1 MMKIRTIAI
10 TTALSL
16 FVTGAIAQESVKT
29 IFKSNPRS
37 SGGYGA
43 ISNKF
48 TQIRGKYANMSGLYG
63 GWFINQR
70 LMIGAGA
77 AAVTSNI
84 PVPLEY
90 STDPLRNRSYEY
102 GQVGLMTEYVIGS
115 NKPVHFVVQLFSG
128 AGFTLQYD
136 RYNRHIN
143 NNSDDPISDEN
154 WFFVTEPGVQ
164 VEMNLFKWMRFS
176 PGVSYRASFGSDA
189 AGMKDK
195 DIRGMSY
202 NVTLKFGKF

>member
-1 MMKIRTIAI
+1 MKIRTSVMA
-10 TTALSL
+10 AVLSL
-16 FVTGAIAQESVKT
+16 LALGAVAQQPIKT

-43 ISNKF
+43 ITNKF
-48 TQIRGKYANMSGLYG
+48 TRIRGDFANMTGLYG

-90 STDPLRNRSYEY
+90 STDPTRNRSYEY
-102 GQVGLMTEYVIGS
+102 GQVGLMTEYVVGS
-115 NKPVHFVVQLFSG
+115 NNPIHFVFQLFSG

-136 RYNRHIN
+136 RRGRHN
-143 NNSDDPISDEN
+143 NNLDDDSVSDEH

-189 AGMKDK
+189 EGLKDK
-195 DIRGMSY
+195 DIRGVSY

>member
-1 MMKIRTIAI
+1 MII
-10 TTALSL
+10 TAVLSL
-16 FVTGAIAQESVKT
+16 LVTGAIAQETVKT

-43 ISNKF
+43 ITNKF

-90 STDPLRNRSYEY
+90 STDPSKNRSYEY

-136 RYNRHIN
+136 RHNGH
-143 NNSDDPISDEN
+143 NNSYDDAPSDEN
-154 WFFVTEPGVQ
+154 WFFVTEPAVQ

-189 AGMKDK
+189 AGIKDK
-195 DIRGMSY
+195 DIRDVAY

>member
-1 MMKIRTIAI
+1 MKIRTSVM
-10 TTALSL
+10 TAVLSL
-16 FVTGAIAQESVKT
+16 LALGAVAQQPIKT

-43 ISNKF
+43 ITNKF
-48 TQIRGKYANMSGLYG
+48 TRIRGDFANMTGLYG

-90 STDPLRNRSYEY
+90 STDPTRNRSYEY
-102 GQVGLMTEYVIGS
+102 GQVGLMTEYVVGS
-115 NKPVHFVVQLFSG
+115 NKPIHFVFQLFSG

-136 RYNRHIN
+136 HHNRHS
-143 NNSDDPISDEN
+143 NSNLDDSVSDEH

-189 AGMKDK
+189 EGLKDK
-195 DIRGMSY
+195 DIRGVSY

>member
-1 MMKIRTIAI
+1 M
-10 TTALSL
+10 TAMLSL
-16 FVTGAIAQESVKT
+16 LALGAIAQQPIKT

-43 ISNKF
+43 ITNKF
-48 TQIRGKYANMSGLYG
+48 TRIRGDFANMTGLYG

-90 STDPLRNRSYEY
+90 STDPTRNRSYEY
-102 GQVGLMTEYVIGS
+102 GQVGLMTEYVVGS
-115 NKPVHFVVQLFSG
+115 NKPIHFVFQLFSG

-136 RYNRHIN
+136 RHNRHN
-143 NNSDDPISDEN
+143 NNLDDDSVSDEH

-189 AGMKDK
+189 EGLKDK
-195 DIRGMSY
+195 DIRGVSY